1 MLLSLVMDTVVGVLA
16 DYLNR
21 LDGPLMRTT
30 DLFLALPLLPL
41 LLVIIRLFRDSLRT
55 AFGPETG
62 IFPLIVLVK

>member
-30 DLFLALPLLPL
+30 DLFLALPLIF
-41 LLVIIRLFRDSLRT
+41 LVIIMLFRDSLRT